1 MEMKKNVCFRIFIIL
16 AYFLFYQ
23 FYSSSAKEYRIR
35 KMWNC
40 NKLKI
45 GDKIK
50 KEGDTFHDEMVIH
63 WTNAR
68 QLMEVQDTSTGVVFK
83 VAQKG
88 FEKNKVKTL
97 FELLTKE
104 NSTGHRSIS
113 YGEKYYTD
121 KDYYL
126 ADSLHFPVINVP
138 NSNTILEAIWDC
150 KGKKIVTTIVLTED
164 NKFYIITPAIYGK
177 KKPRDILLNIRERET
192 GHNWINNVYQD
203 IPITY
208 IPVD

>member
-1 MEMKKNVCFRIFIIL
+1 MKKNICFRIFIIL
-16 AYFLFYQ
+16 AYFLFCQ
-23 FYSSSAKEYRIR
+23 SYSSSAKEYRIR

-50 KEGDTFHDEMVIH
+50 KTGDTFNDEMVIH

-68 QLMEVQDTSTGVVFK
+68 QLMEVQDTSNGVVFK

-97 FELLTKE
+97 LELLTKE
-104 NSTGHRSIS
+104 NSMGHRSFTF
-113 YGEKYYTD
+113 GEKYYTE

-126 ADSLHFPVINVP
+126 ADSLHIPVIDIP
-138 NSNTILEAIWDC
+138 DSNTILEAFWVCNGEKVITP
-150 KGKKIVTTIVLTED
+150 IRLTED
-164 NKFYIITPAIYGK
+164 GKFYIITPAVYGK
-177 KKPRDILLNIRERET
+177 KSPRDILLNIREREK
-192 GHNWINNVYQD
+192 GQDWINNVYQD

-208 IPVD
+208 IPVDQ